1 MNWKHSL
8 PTQSNAKQ
16 IAMMMRLFHTMTY
29 AEQQEAIRHT
39 RDLAESVVAE
49 IEILRREIAALRDQI
64 AVMLAASPQV
74 PHPGGNLE

>member
-1 MNWKHSL
+1 MNWNHSL

-16 IAMMMRLFHTMTY
+16 IVLMMRLFHTMTY
-29 AEQQEAIRHT
+29 AEQQESIRHT

-49 IEILRREIAALRDQI
+49 IEILRQEIAALRDQI
-64 AVMLAASPQV
+64 AVMLTASPQV